1 MNFLFNEGYERWT
14 IISTITFKL
23 KMVILHE
30 LSRLE
35 YLACRR
41 DAILLY
47 TLVITLSRWKK
58 VHIVLQK
65 YMSVG
70 YQDIGTAKHCGRN
83 QFVQTCGSSFR
94 IEQQSWCHLCTTLSN
109 LLLLTSFF
117 TSSKVKLV
125 NIRSEDIVDG
135 SPKLTLGLIWTI
147 ILYYQ
152 VSCSLFSGF
161 SRQFKEDEGKFN

>member
-1 MNFLFNEGYERWT
+1 
-14 IISTITFKL
+14 
-23 KMVILHE
+23 
-30 LSRLE
+30 
-35 YLACRR
+35 
-41 DAILLY
+41 
-47 TLVITLSRWKK
+47 
-58 VHIVLQK
+58 
-65 YMSVG
+65 MSVG

-83 QFVQTCGSSFR
+83 QFVQTCGSRVR

-109 LLLLTSFF
+109 LLLLISFF

-161 SRQFKEDEGKFN
+161 SRQFKEDEGKFNQVSIGQIEGCLHVELGMEGRILSFHWKPALM